1 MISYKVVSSDKDIVE
16 FGKYLHNSNIGT
28 IAIDFES
35 ENNLHEYGSKICL
48 IQIFDG
54 KNYFVIDPFKI
65 SIEQLKSFLEDKKI
79 VKLGYG
85 CESDMSLLFK
95 QYQIRIKALYD
106 LKILVDVLEIEKKG
120 LGDVNK
126 LLLGIESE
134 NNKKKYQMH
143 NWTRRP
149 IDKQAIEYALS
160 DVAYLFSLRT
170 MLLEKILNKGQV
182 GLLLEQ
188 FVKREYDY
196 EKISIPTI
204 FKSREFGD
212 LHKDEKERAKIIYD
226 IRERYAK
233 ERNCPAN
240 DILLNKDL
248 LYIARNQAAITSIV
262 PGRMIDHIRFSK
274 MMDEISRIFEEKN
287 DLTAASTL

>member
-1 MISYKVVSSDKDIVE
+1 MISYKVISSDRDIVE
-16 FGKYLHNSNIGT
+16 FSKYLHNNNIGT

-65 SIEQLKSFLEDKKI
+65 SKEQLKSFLEDKKV

-106 LKILVDVLEIEKKG
+106 LKIMVDVLEIENKG
-120 LGDVNK
+120 LGDVNR
-126 LLLGIESE
+126 LLLGIEIE

-170 MLLEKILNKGQV
+170 ILLDKILSQGLI

-196 EKISIPTI
+196 EKIPIPTI

-212 LHKDEKERAKIIYD
+212 LKKDEKERAKLIYE
-226 IRERYAK
+226 IREKYAK
-233 ERNCPAN
+233 EQNCPAN
-240 DILLNKDL
+240 DIMLNKDL
-248 LYIARNQAAITSIV
+248 MHIARDQAVITSIV
-262 PGRMIDHIRFSK
+262 SGRKIDHKKFCKMID
-274 MMDEISRIFEEKN
+274 EINRIFEEK
-287 DLTAASTL
+287 TT

>member
-1 MISYKVVSSDKDIVE
+1 MINYKVLLLDRDIVE
-16 FGKYLHNSNIGT
+16 FSKYLYNNDIKT

-48 IQIFDG
+48 IQIYDG
-54 KNYFVIDPFKI
+54 KNYYVIDPFKI
-65 SIEQLKSFLEDKKI
+65 SKEQLKIFLEDKKI

-106 LKILVDVLEIEKKG
+106 LKLMVDVLEIEKKG
-120 LGDVNK
+120 LGDVNR

-134 NNKKKYQMH
+134 GNKKKYQMH

-149 IDKQAIEYALS
+149 IDNQAIEYALS

-170 MLLEKILNKGQV
+170 ILLDKILSQGLI

-196 EKISIPTI
+196 EKIPIPTI

-212 LHKDEKERAKIIYD
+212 LKKDEKERAKLIYE
-226 IRERYAK
+226 IREKYAK
-233 ERNCPAN
+233 EQNCPAN
-240 DILLNKDL
+240 DIMLNKDL
-248 LYIARNQAAITSIV
+248 LYIARDKAVITSIV
-262 PGRMIDHIRFSK
+262 PGRKIEHNKFCKMI
-274 MMDEISRIFEEKN
+274 DEISKVFEEK
-287 DLTAASTL
+287 TT

>member
-1 MISYKVVSSDKDIVE
+1 MINYKVILSDRDMIE
-16 FGKYLHNSNIGT
+16 FGKYLVSNDIKT

-35 ENNLHEYGSKICL
+35 ENNLHEYGSRICL

-65 SIEQLKSFLEDKKI
+65 SKEQLKSFLENKKI

-106 LKILVDVLEIEKKG
+106 LKIMVDVLEIEKKG
-120 LGDVNK
+120 LGEVNK
-126 LLLGIESE
+126 LLLGIEGES
-134 NNKKKYQMH
+134 NKKKYQMH

-149 IDKQAIEYALS
+149 LDKQAIEYALS

-170 MLLEKILNKGQV
+170 ILLDKILSQGLI

-196 EKISIPTI
+196 EKTPTPTI
-204 FKSREFGD
+204 LKSREFND
-212 LHKDEKERAKIIYD
+212 LHKEEKEKVKTIYE
-226 IRERYAK
+226 IREKYAK
-233 ERNCPAN
+233 EQNCPAN
-240 DILLNKDL
+240 DMLLNRDL
-248 LYIARNQAAITSIV
+248 LSIARDQALITSIV
-262 PGRMIDHIRFSK
+262 PGRRIDRNRFSK
-274 MMDEISRIFEEKN
+274 MIDEISRVLEVK
-287 DLTAASTL
+287 TT

>member
-1 MISYKVVSSDKDIVE
+1 MISYKVISSDRDIAE
-16 FGKYLHNSNIGT
+16 FGKYLHNNTIGT

-54 KNYFVIDPFKI
+54 KNYFVIDPFQI
-65 SIEQLKSFLEDKKI
+65 SKEQLKSFLEDKKI

-106 LKILVDVLEIEKKG
+106 LKIMVDVLEIEKKG

-126 LLLGIESE
+126 LLLGIEGES
-134 NNKKKYQMH
+134 NKKKYQMH

-170 MLLEKILNKGQV
+170 VLLDKILSQGLF

-188 FVKREYDY
+188 FVKKEYDY
-196 EKISIPTI
+196 EKIPIPTI

-212 LHKDEKERAKIIYD
+212 LHKDEKERAKLIYE
-226 IRERYAK
+226 IREKYAK
-233 ERNCPAN
+233 EQNCPAN

-248 LYIARNQAAITSIV
+248 LSIARDQAVITSIV
-262 PGRMIDHIRFSK
+262 PGRKIDHNRFSK
-274 MMDEISRIFEEKN
+274 MINEISRIFEEK
-287 DLTAASTL
+287 TT

>member
-1 MISYKVVSSDKDIVE
+1 MISYKVLSSDRDLIE
-16 FGKYLHNSNIGT
+16 FYKYLHDNNIGT

-54 KNYFVIDPFKI
+54 ENYFVIDPFKM
-65 SIEQLKSFLEDKKI
+65 SKEQLKVFLEDKKI
-79 VKLGYG
+79 IKLGYG
-85 CESDMSLLFK
+85 SESDMSLLFK

-106 LKILVDVLEIEKKG
+106 LKIMVDVLEIEKKG
-120 LGDVNK
+120 LGEVNR

-134 NNKKKYQMH
+134 INKKKYQLH

-170 MLLEKILNKGQV
+170 ILLDKIVSQGLI

-196 EKISIPTI
+196 EKTPIPTF
-204 FKSREFGD
+204 FKSREYNN
-212 LHKDEKERAKIIYD
+212 LHKDEKDKAKAIYE
-226 IRERYAK
+226 IREKYAK
-233 ERNCPAN
+233 EQNRPAN
-240 DILLNKDL
+240 DILLNKDIL
-248 LYIARNQAAITSIV
+248 CIARNRALLTSIL
-262 PGRMIDHIRFSK
+262 PGRRIDSKNFFDMIHEIERIL
-274 MMDEISRIFEEKN
+274 DE
-287 DLTAASTL
+287 TVA

>member
-1 MISYKVVSSDKDIVE
+1 MISYKVLSSDRDIAE
-16 FGKYLHNSNIGT
+16 FGKYLHNNNIGT

-35 ENNLHEYGSKICL
+35 ENNLHEYGSRICL

-65 SIEQLKSFLEDKKI
+65 SKEQLKSLLEDKKI

-85 CESDMSLLFK
+85 SESDMSLLFK

-106 LKILVDVLEIEKKG
+106 LKIMVDVLEIEKKG
-120 LGDVNK
+120 LGEVNR
-126 LLLGIESE
+126 LLLGIEGES
-134 NNKKKYQMH
+134 NKKKYQMH

-170 MLLEKILNKGQV
+170 NLLDKISSQGLTS
-182 GLLLEQ
+182 LLLEQ

-196 EKISIPTI
+196 EKTPIPTI
-204 FKSREFGD
+204 FKSREFSD
-212 LHKDEKERAKIIYD
+212 LRKDEKERANAIYE
-226 IRERYAK
+226 IREKYAR
-233 ERNCPAN
+233 EQNCPAN
-240 DILLNKDL
+240 DMLLNKDL
-248 LYIARNQAAITSIV
+248 LGIARDQTIIASII
-262 PGRMIDHIRFSK
+262 PGRRIDHSRFSE
-274 MMDEISRIFEEKN
+274 MMDEIGRIFEEK
-287 DLTAASTL
+287 SF

>member
-1 MISYKVVSSDKDIVE
+1 MISYKVISSDRDIVE
-16 FGKYLHNSNIGT
+16 FSKYLHNNTIGT

-54 KNYFVIDPFKI
+54 KNYFVIDPFQI

-106 LKILVDVLEIEKKG
+106 LKIMVDVLEIEKKG

-126 LLLGIESE
+126 LLLGIEGES
-134 NNKKKYQMH
+134 NKKKYQMH

-160 DVAYLFSLRT
+160 DVAYLFSLRAI
-170 MLLEKILNKGQV
+170 LLDKILNQGLI

-188 FVKREYDY
+188 FVKKEYDY
-196 EKISIPTI
+196 EKIPIPTI

-212 LHKDEKERAKIIYD
+212 LHKDEKERAKVIYE
-226 IRERYAK
+226 IREKYAK
-233 ERNCPAN
+233 EQNCPAN
-240 DILLNKDL
+240 DILLNKEL
-248 LYIARNQAAITSIV
+248 LSIARDQAVITSIV
-262 PGRMIDHIRFSK
+262 PGRKIDHNRFSK
-274 MMDEISRIFEEKN
+274 MIGEISRIFEEK
-287 DLTAASTL
+287 TT

>member
-1 MISYKVVSSDKDIVE
+1 MINYKVLLSDRDIVE
-16 FGKYLHNSNIGT
+16 FSKYLYNNDIKT

-48 IQIFDG
+48 IQIYDG
-54 KNYFVIDPFKI
+54 KNYYVIDPFMI
-65 SIEQLKSFLEDKKI
+65 SKEQLKIFLEDKKI

-85 CESDMSLLFK
+85 SESDMSLLFK

-106 LKILVDVLEIEKKG
+106 LKLMVDVLEIEKKG
-120 LGDVNK
+120 LGDVNR

-134 NNKKKYQMH
+134 GNKKKYQMH

-170 MLLEKILNKGQV
+170 ILLDKILSQGLI

-196 EKISIPTI
+196 EKIPIPTI

-212 LHKDEKERAKIIYD
+212 LKKDEKERAKLIYE
-226 IRERYAK
+226 IREKYAK
-233 ERNCPAN
+233 EQNCPAN
-240 DILLNKDL
+240 DIMLNKDL
-248 LYIARNQAAITSIV
+248 LYIARDKAVITSIV
-262 PGRMIDHIRFSK
+262 PGRKIEHNKFNKMI
-274 MMDEISRIFEEKN
+274 DEISKVFEEK
-287 DLTAASTL
+287 TT

>member
-1 MISYKVVSSDKDIVE
+1 MISYKVISSDRDIVE
-16 FGKYLHNSNIGT
+16 FSKSLHNNTIGT

-54 KNYFVIDPFKI
+54 KNYFVIDPFQI
-65 SIEQLKSFLEDKKI
+65 SKEQLKSFLEDKKI

-106 LKILVDVLEIEKKG
+106 LKIMVDVLEIEKKG

-134 NNKKKYQMH
+134 SNKKKYQMH

-170 MLLEKILNKGQV
+170 ILLDKILSQGLI

-196 EKISIPTI
+196 EKIPIPTI

-212 LHKDEKERAKIIYD
+212 LHKDEKERAKIIYE
-226 IRERYAK
+226 IREKYAK
-233 ERNCPAN
+233 EQNCPAN

-248 LYIARNQAAITSIV
+248 LHIARDQAVITSIV
-262 PGRMIDHIRFSK
+262 PGRKIDHNKFCK
-274 MMDEISRIFEEKN
+274 MIDEISRIFEEK
-287 DLTAASTL
+287 TT

>member
-1 MISYKVVSSDKDIVE
+1 MISYKVVSSNRDIVE
-16 FGKYLHNSNIGT
+16 FSKYLYNNDIKT

-54 KNYFVIDPFKI
+54 KNYFVIDSFQI
-65 SIEQLKSFLEDKKI
+65 SKEQLKSFLEDKKI
-79 VKLGYG
+79 IKLGYG

-106 LKILVDVLEIEKKG
+106 LKLMVDVLEIEKKG

-134 NNKKKYQMH
+134 SNKKKYQMH

-170 MLLEKILNKGQV
+170 ILLDKILSQGLI

-196 EKISIPTI
+196 EKIPIPTI

-212 LHKDEKERAKIIYD
+212 LHKDEKERAKIIYE
-226 IRERYAK
+226 IREKYAK
-233 ERNCPAN
+233 EQNCPAN
-240 DILLNKDL
+240 DMIKNSDL
-248 LYIARNQAAITSIV
+248 LAIARDKNVIASII
-262 PGRMIDHIRFSK
+262 PGKRIDTNKFYK
-274 MMDEISRIFEEKN
+274 MVDEIHTFCEKR
-287 DLTAASTL
+287 TT

>member
-1 MISYKVVSSDKDIVE
+1 MISYKVVSSDREIVE
-16 FGKYLHNSNIGT
+16 FSKYLYNNDIKT
-28 IAIDFES
+28 ISIDFES

-54 KNYFVIDPFKI
+54 KNYFVIDPFQI
-65 SIEQLKSFLEDKKI
+65 SKEQLKSFLEDKKI

-106 LKILVDVLEIEKKG
+106 LKIMVDVLGIEKKG
-120 LGDVNK
+120 LGEVNR
-126 LLLGIESE
+126 LLLGIEGES
-134 NNKKKYQMH
+134 NKKKYQMH

-160 DVAYLFSLRT
+160 DVAHLFSLRA
-170 MLLEKILNKGQV
+170 MLLDKILSQGLI

-188 FVKREYDY
+188 FVKKEYDY
-196 EKISIPTI
+196 EKIPIPTI

-212 LHKDEKERAKIIYD
+212 LNKGEKEIAKSIYE
-226 IRERYAK
+226 IREKYAK
-233 ERNCPAN
+233 EQNCPAN
-240 DILLNKDL
+240 DLIRNSDL
-248 LYIARNQAAITSIV
+248 LAIARDINVIASII
-262 PGRMIDHIRFSK
+262 PGEKIDSSRFYK
-274 MMDEISRIFEEKN
+274 MLDEIRTFCEKR
-287 DLTAASTL
+287 ST

>member
-1 MISYKVVSSDKDIVE
+1 MISYILLSADGELADFSR
-16 FGKYLHNSNIGT
+16 YLHNNNIGT

-35 ENNLHEYGSKICL
+35 ENNLHEYGSRICL

-54 KNYFVIDPFKI
+54 KKYFVIDPFKI
-65 SIEQLKSFLEDKKI
+65 SKEKLKNLLEDKKI

-106 LKILVDVLEIEKKG
+106 LKIMVDVLEIEKKG
-120 LGDVNK
+120 LGEVNR
-126 LLLGIESE
+126 LLLGIEGES
-134 NNKKKYQMH
+134 NKKKFQMH

-170 MLLEKILNKGQV
+170 ILLEKILSQGLT

-196 EKISIPTI
+196 EKIPIPTI
-204 FKSREFGD
+204 FKSRVFSG
-212 LHKDEKERAKIIYD
+212 LHKDEKERAKSIYK
-226 IRERYAK
+226 IREKYAK
-233 ERNCPAN
+233 EQNCPAN
-240 DILLNKDL
+240 DMLLNKDL
-248 LYIARNQAAITSIV
+248 LCIARNKAIIKSIV
-262 PGRMIDHIRFSK
+262 PGRRIDHNRFSK
-274 MMDEISRIFEEKN
+274 MIDEISRIFEEKK
-287 DLTAASTL
+287 T

>member
-1 MISYKVVSSDKDIVE
+1 MPQ
-16 FGKYLHNSNIGT
+16 
-28 IAIDFES
+28 
-35 ENNLHEYGSKICL
+35 ICL
-48 IQIFDG
+48 IQIYDG
-54 KNYFVIDPFKI
+54 KNYYIIDPFKI
-65 SIEQLKSFLEDKKI
+65 SKEQIKIFLEDKKI

-106 LKILVDVLEIEKKG
+106 LKLMVDVLEIEKKG
-120 LGDVNK
+120 LGDVNR

-134 NNKKKYQMH
+134 GNKKKYQMH

-170 MLLEKILNKGQV
+170 ILLDKILTQGLT

-196 EKISIPTI
+196 EKIPIPTI
-204 FKSREFGD
+204 FKSREFSD
-212 LHKDEKERAKIIYD
+212 LHKDEKERAKIIYE
-226 IRERYAK
+226 IREKYAK
-233 ERNCPAN
+233 EQNCPAN
-240 DILLNKDL
+240 DIMLNKDL
-248 LYIARNQAAITSIV
+248 LYIARDKAVITSIV
-262 PGRMIDHIRFSK
+262 PGRKIEHNKFCKMI
-274 MMDEISRIFEEKN
+274 DEISKIFEER
-287 DLTAASTL
+287 TI

>member
-1 MISYKVVSSDKDIVE
+1 MIRYKEISSDRDLVE
-16 FGKYLHNSNIGT
+16 FVKYLHNNNIGT

-35 ENNLHEYGSKICL
+35 ENNLHEYGSRICL

-54 KNYFVIDPFKI
+54 KNYLIIDPFAI
-65 SIEQLKSFLEDKKI
+65 SKEQLKRFLEDKKI

-106 LKILVDVLEIEKKG
+106 LKIMVDVLEIDKRG
-120 LGDVNK
+120 LDDVNK

-134 NNKKKYQMH
+134 SNKKKYQIH

-160 DVAYLFSLRT
+160 DVAYLFSLRAV
-170 MLLEKILNKGQV
+170 LLDKILSQGLV

-188 FVKREYDY
+188 FVKREFDY
-196 EKISIPTI
+196 EKTPVPTI
-204 FKSREFGD
+204 LKSREYND
-212 LHKDEKERAKIIYD
+212 MHRDEKERAKIIYEL
-226 IRERYAK
+226 RERYAK
-233 ERNCPAN
+233 EQNCPAN
-240 DILLNKDL
+240 DMLLNKDL
-248 LYIARNQAAITSIV
+248 LRIARDLTLITSIV
-262 PGRMIDHIRFSK
+262 PDKRIDQNRFSK
-274 MMDEISRIFEEKN
+274 MIDEISRVFEEKTN
-287 DLTAASTL
+287 